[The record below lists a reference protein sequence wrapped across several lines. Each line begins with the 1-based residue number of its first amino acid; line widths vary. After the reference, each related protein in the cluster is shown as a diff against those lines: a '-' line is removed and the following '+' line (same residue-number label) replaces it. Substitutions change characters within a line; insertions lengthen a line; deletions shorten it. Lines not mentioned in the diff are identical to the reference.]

1 MKFQKILFL
10 VFSLAMIK
18 IDFVLAQSS
27 DSNTISV
34 TEFEELAKN
43 KGAVRII
50 DVRTPEEVAAGSIL
64 NAQNIDFKNDNFKR
78 KIAKLDKNR
87 TYLLYCK
94 AGIRSADASL
104 LMKEAGFTH
113 IYSLEGGI
121 DSWIEAGKTIEK

>member
-1 MKFQKILFL
+1 
-10 VFSLAMIK
+10 MIK

-64 NAQNIDFKNDNFKR
+64 NAQNIDFKNDNLKR